1 MNESVRN
8 EGNPLGARDSNVNAA
23 QAIFWADLLSICDAT
38 HEWFAELHGS
48 QILRLPTNRSTSDS
62 IAAHLLEVSL
72 SLKGGNSASGRKKTP
87 PGSLGSVR
95 FRLHIQRKT
104 NHAVWMRLPCRSTTG
119 GLLVSNQGMRY
130 SHSSAGL
137 CRGQF
142 V

>member
-48 QILRLPTNRSTSDS
+48 LILRLPTNRSTSDS

-72 SLKGGNSASGRKKTP
+72 SLKGGN
-87 PGSLGSVR
+87 
-95 FRLHIQRKT
+95 
-104 NHAVWMRLPCRSTTG
+104 
-119 GLLVSNQGMRY
+119 
-130 SHSSAGL
+130 
-137 CRGQF
+137 
-142 V
+142 